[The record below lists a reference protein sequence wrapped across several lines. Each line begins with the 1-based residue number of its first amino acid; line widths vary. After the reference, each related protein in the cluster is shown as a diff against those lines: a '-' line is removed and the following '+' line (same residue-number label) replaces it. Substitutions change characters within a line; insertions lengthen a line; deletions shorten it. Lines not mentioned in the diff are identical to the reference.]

1 MHVLQR
7 VSNLFKSGS
16 QQRPGLSR
24 TGLIAVATAGILAVG
39 GIAVVV
45 TRSASDQFANAAFS
59 KLGDDPQEV
68 LNTIAEKVVAQ
79 LSSKGGSFDS
89 AQEALVKQIAGAA
102 GDKLDGVDAEGLLD
116 SVKGDVLAA
125 SLGKLDG
132 ISTDGIVDQVT
143 AALIAQ
149 AEAEIAK
156 LDLEKLAANLI
167 NSVDID
173 KLVNE
178 KLKDVDVDAIV
189 NKLISEQ
196 LGGGSSGG
204 LGNLTTLLQLFG
216 QN

>member
-7 VSNLFKSGS
+7 VSKALRPGS
-16 QQRPGLSR
+16 PRRPGLSR
-24 TGLIAVATAGILAVG
+24 TGLIAVSLAGVLAVG
-39 GIAVVV
+39 GIAVAV
-45 TRSASDQFANAAFS
+45 TRSASDQFASAAFS

-89 AQEALVKQIAGAA
+89 AQDALVKELSGLA
-102 GDKLDGVDAEGLLD
+102 GDKLDGVDAAGLLD

-149 AEAEIAK
+149 AQAEIAK

-196 LGGGSSGG
+196 LGGSSSGG
-204 LGNLTTLLQLFG
+204 LGNLTTLFQLFG